1 MKKTYV
7 LARIILLLVI
17 GAILP
22 DHATSNDV
30 GLHLIPAQTSG
41 ASAMKVLAT
50 ADTSGFYAAAFGLT
64 ASERAGDEIWY
75 KATAG
80 NSRFY
85 TYVFPQRL
93 NVLIDWYRVL
103 NAHER
108 EDRFAAWGLINDPDC
123 CVPGTAGCPA
133 RTLEETYGFEWC
145 PGDEELL
152 KYVGHGGYRD
162 PACDHLDALP
172 LKTDPHH
179 RRKDQ
184 RQSSC
189 DLAFGTSTGAIGFR
203 KFPNPRFDRSRWI
216 ALNESLASWDGYRL
230 PLPKKPGIDNSEF
243 SRLADGSI
251 EPPFLIGIACASCH
265 VAFNPL
271 NPPKN
276 PADPKWENIHG
287 TIGNQ
292 YLRISEILTSGM
304 GGTTLEAQLLGHA
317 RPGTSDTSAIASDQ
331 VHNPGS
337 TNAIIHTQ
345 VRPTFDNE
353 QVMRWRKVASC
364 EVANLRCWCE
374 PGRDGKCWQREK
386 AVATVHHLLKGGE
399 DSIGALEAIQ
409 RVYINIGSCSE
420 QCWMNHL
427 TDLRQLDSHRRNFGQ
442 TPFDIGQCRRDCASF
457 RAIEDRLENIHDFLL
472 SGEGEATDL
481 ARARE
486 LALRD
491 SSPNAVYT
499 MADLEADLNKEFGKN
514 AVIRGREVFADK
526 CARCHSSI
534 PELVGGAFRSRD
546 FRARDAS
553 GMRADWLGSDES
565 VFASEVGTHRC
576 RSLHSNHMAG
586 HIWEEYGS
594 ETLRVRP
601 PDPNIREPHDGGR
614 SYYRN
619 ISLLSVWAHAPFLH
633 NNSVGPELCGKPAN
647 EMNNFYRSP
656 YVEVNGQALPVDKAP
671 GCWPYDPSVEGR
683 FKLYVA
689 SMRDLL
695 NPGRRTLK
703 ISRIDNDIHVTLG
716 PRIWDGKSEG
726 ELLGFNLVLPEDFS
740 VGRVTSFQHKA
751 FVNNML
757 LARGKP
763 AVAEEK
769 LIQQFGGAEGKKIV
783 EDLRFVAGALA
794 KEPGRMAEVLRSFP
808 RLMTSYSS
816 CTAEIENEGH
826 PFGEDLSDSDKEAL
840 IAFLATL

>member
-1 MKKTYV
+1 MKKTHV
-7 LARIILLLVI
+7 LARIILLLV

-22 DHATSNDV
+22 GHAMPNDGRLRLTS
-30 GLHLIPAQTSG
+30 AQPSG
-41 ASAMKVLAT
+41 ASAMKVWPR
-50 ADTSGFYAAAFGLT
+50 ADTSGFYAAASGLT
-64 ASERAGDEIWY
+64 ASERAGREIWY

-93 NVLIDWYRVL
+93 NVQVDWYRVL
-103 NAHER
+103 NAHEH

-133 RTLEETYGFEWC
+133 RTREETYGFEWC

-152 KYVGHGGYRD
+152 KHVGHAGYRD
-162 PACDHLDALP
+162 PACDHADTLP
-172 LKTDPHH
+172 IRTDPHH
-179 RRKDQ
+179 GSKDQ
-184 RQSSC
+184 RQSAC

-216 ALNESLASWDGYRL
+216 ALNGSLAGWDGYRV
-230 PLPKKPGIDNSEF
+230 PLPKQPGMGSSEF

-251 EPPFLIGIACASCH
+251 EPPFLIGITCASCH
-265 VAFNPL
+265 VAFDPL
-271 NPPKN
+271 KPPKN
-276 PADPKWENIHG
+276 PADPKWENIRG

-304 GGTTLEAQLLGHA
+304 AGATLEARLFGQA
-317 RPGTSDTSAIASDQ
+317 RPGTSDTSGIATDQ

-337 TNAIIHTQ
+337 TNAITHTQ

-364 EVANLRCWCE
+364 KVADPRCWCE
-374 PGRDGKCWQREK
+374 PGRNGKCWLREK
-386 AVATVHHLLKGGE
+386 SVATVHHLLKGGE
-399 DSIGALEAIQ
+399 DSTGTLEAIQ

-427 TDLRQLDSHRRNFGQ
+427 TDLRQLDPHQRNFGQ

-472 SGEGEATDL
+472 SREGEATDL
-481 ARARE
+481 VGARE

-499 MADLEADLNKEFGKN
+499 MADLEADLNKKFGEN
-514 AVIRGREVFADK
+514 AVRRGREVFADK

-534 PELVGGAFRSRD
+534 PELVGGAFHSRD
-546 FRARDAS
+546 FRAVDAT

-565 VFASEVGTHRC
+565 VFVSEAGTHRC
-576 RSLHSNHMAG
+576 RSLHSNHMMG

-594 ETLRVRP
+594 ETLRARS

-614 SYYRN
+614 GYYRN

-647 EMNNFYRSP
+647 RMNNFYRSP
-656 YVEVNGQALPVDKAP
+656 YVDADGQAIPVDKAQ
-671 GCWPYDPSVEGR
+671 GCWSYDPSVEGR

-695 NPGRRTLK
+695 NPGRRTPK
-703 ISRIDNDIHVTLG
+703 IPRIDNDIQVTLG
-716 PRIWDGKSEG
+716 ARVWDGKREG
-726 ELLGFNLVLPEDFS
+726 ELLGFNLVLPAGFS

-751 FVNNML
+751 FVNDML
-757 LARGKP
+757 LARRKP
-763 AVAEEK
+763 AMAEEK
-769 LIQQFGGAEGKKIV
+769 LVRQFGRGEGRKIV
-783 EDLRFVAGALA
+783 GDLRSAAGVLA
-794 KEPGRMAEVLRSFP
+794 KEPGHMAEVLRNFP
-808 RLMTSYSS
+808 RLMTSYGF

-826 PFGEDLSDSDKEAL
+826 PFGEDLSDGDKDAL

>member
-1 MKKTYV
+1 MKKTHIPV
-7 LARIILLLVI
+7 QIILPLVI
-17 GAILP
+17 GAVLP
-22 DHATSNDV
+22 DYAMSNGI
-30 GLHLIPAQTSG
+30 GLRLPSAQASR
-41 ASAMKVLAT
+41 ASAMKVLPT
-50 ADTSGFYAAAFGLT
+50 PDRSGFYAAASGLT
-64 ASERAGDEIWY
+64 ASEQAGREIWY

-93 NVLIDWYRVL
+93 NVLVDWYRVL
-103 NAHER
+103 NAHEH

-123 CVPGTAGCPA
+123 CMPGTAGCPA

-162 PACDHLDALP
+162 PACDHRDTPAL
-172 LKTDPHH
+172 KADPHH
-179 RRKDQ
+179 GSQDQ
-184 RQSSC
+184 RQSAC
-189 DLAFGTSTGAIGFR
+189 DLAFGTSTGAVGFR

-216 ALNESLASWDGYRL
+216 ELNGSLASWEGYRL
-230 PLPKKPGIDNSEF
+230 PLPKKTGTGSSEF

-251 EPPFLIGIACASCH
+251 EPPFLIGITCASCH
-265 VAFNPL
+265 VAFDPL

-276 PADPKWENIHG
+276 PADPKWENIRG

-292 YLRISEILTSGM
+292 YLRMSEILTSGM
-304 GGTTLEAQLLGHA
+304 AGTTLEAQLFGQA
-317 RPGTSDTSAIASDQ
+317 RPGTSDTSAIATDQ

-353 QVMRWRKVASC
+353 QVMRWRKVAAC
-364 EVANLRCWCE
+364 EAANPTCWCE
-374 PGRDGKCWQREK
+374 PGRDGKCWRRERD
-386 AVATVHHLLKGGE
+386 VATVHHLLKGGE

-420 QCWMNHL
+420 QCWANHL
-427 TDLRQLDSHRRNFGQ
+427 TDLRQLDPHRRNFGQ

-472 SGEGEATDL
+472 SREGEATDL

-491 SSPNAVYT
+491 SNPNAVYT
-499 MADLEADLNKEFGKN
+499 MADLEADLNKKFGEN
-514 AVIRGREVFADK
+514 SVGRGREVFADK
-526 CARCHSSI
+526 CARCHSST

-546 FRARDAS
+546 FRARDAT

-576 RSLHSNHMAG
+576 RSLHSNHMMG

-594 ETLRVRP
+594 ETLRAQP

-614 SYYRN
+614 GYYRN

-647 EMNNFYRSP
+647 RMNNFYRSP
-656 YVEVNGQALPVDKAP
+656 YVDADGQARPVDNAL
-671 GCWPYDPSVEGR
+671 GCWSYDPSVEGR
-683 FKLYVA
+683 FKLYMA

-695 NPGRRTLK
+695 NPRSRTPK
-703 ISRIDNDIHVTLG
+703 ISRTDNDINVMLG
-716 PRIWDGKSEG
+716 PRIWDGKREG
-726 ELLGFNLVLPEDFS
+726 ELLGFNLVLPAGFS
-740 VGRVTSFQHKA
+740 VSRVTSFQHKA
-751 FVNNML
+751 FVNDML
-757 LARGKP
+757 LAKRKS
-763 AVAEEK
+763 AMAEEK
-769 LIQQFGGAEGKKIV
+769 LVRQFGRGEGKKIAG
-783 EDLRFVAGALA
+783 DLRSAADALT
-794 KEPGRMAEVLRSFP
+794 KEPARMAEVLHSFP
-808 RLMTSYSS
+808 RLMTSYSF

-826 PFGEDLSDSDKEAL
+826 PFGEDLSDGDKDAL

>member
-1 MKKTYV
+1 MKKTHIPV
-7 LARIILLLVI
+7 QIILSLVI

-22 DHATSNDV
+22 DHAMSNDA
-30 GLHLIPAQTSG
+30 GLHRTSAQTSR
-41 ASAMKVLAT
+41 ASAMKVLPRP
-50 ADTSGFYAAAFGLT
+50 DRSGFYAAASGLT
-64 ASERAGDEIWY
+64 ASEQAGREIWY

-93 NVLIDWYRVL
+93 NVLVDWYRVL
-103 NAHER
+103 NAREH

-152 KYVGHGGYRD
+152 KYVGHDGYRD
-162 PACDHLDALP
+162 PACDHRDTPAL
-172 LKTDPHH
+172 KADPHH
-179 RRKDQ
+179 GSRNQ
-184 RQSSC
+184 RQSAC
-189 DLAFGTSTGAIGFR
+189 DLAFGTSTGAVGFR

-216 ALNESLASWDGYRL
+216 ELNGSLASWERYRL
-230 PLPKKPGIDNSEF
+230 PLPKKPGTGSSEF

-251 EPPFLIGIACASCH
+251 EPPFLIGITCASCH
-265 VAFNPL
+265 VAFDPL

-276 PADPKWENIHG
+276 PADPKWENIRG

-304 GGTTLEAQLLGHA
+304 AGTTLEAQLFGQA
-317 RPGTSDTSAIASDQ
+317 RPGTSDTSAIATDA

-353 QVMRWRKVASC
+353 QVMRWRKVAWC
-364 EVANLRCWCE
+364 EAANPNCWCE
-374 PGRDGKCWQREK
+374 PDRDGKCWRRQRD
-386 AVATVHHLLKGGE
+386 VATVHHLLKGGE

-420 QCWMNHL
+420 QCWTNHL
-427 TDLRQLDSHRRNFGQ
+427 TDLRQLDPHRRNFGQ
-442 TPFDIGQCRRDCASF
+442 TPFDIGQCRRDCAGF

-472 SGEGEATDL
+472 SREGEATDL

-491 SSPNAVYT
+491 SNPNAVYT
-499 MADLEADLNKEFGKN
+499 TADLEAELNKKFGEN
-514 AVIRGREVFADK
+514 SVERGREVFADK

-534 PELVGGAFRSRD
+534 PEFVGGAFRSRD
-546 FRARDAS
+546 FRARDAT

-565 VFASEVGTHRC
+565 IFASEVGTHRC
-576 RSLHSNHMAG
+576 RSLHSNHMMG

-594 ETLRVRP
+594 ETLRARP

-614 SYYRN
+614 GHYRN

-633 NNSVGPELCGKPAN
+633 NNSVGPELCGKPVN
-647 EMNNFYRSP
+647 RMNNFYRSP
-656 YVEVNGQALPVDKAP
+656 YVDADGQALPVDKAP
-671 GCWPYDPSVEGR
+671 GCWSYDPSVEGR

-695 NPGRRTLK
+695 NPGRRTPK
-703 ISRIDNDIHVTLG
+703 ISRTDNDIYATLG
-716 PRIWDGKSEG
+716 PRIWDGKREG
-726 ELLGFNLVLPEDFS
+726 ELLGFNLVLPAGFS

-751 FVNNML
+751 FVNDML
-757 LARGKP
+757 LAKRKP
-763 AVAEEK
+763 PMSEEK
-769 LIQQFGGAEGKKIV
+769 LVMQFGRSEGRKIAG
-783 EDLRFVAGALA
+783 DLRSAAGALA
-794 KEPGRMAEVLRSFP
+794 KEPGRLAEVLRSFP
-808 RLMTSYSS
+808 RLMTSYSF

-826 PFGEDLSDSDKEAL
+826 PFGEDLSDGDKDAL